1 MGSRVTRATNARG
14 PRVGARS
21 ARPRAVVGPGAQGV
35 LPYKAS
41 EPFQRFGMSVPLC
54 GESPNL
60 HLEKRTNVRYNTFTA
75 GASELLTSQDRQI
88 PVFKSK
94 WDSRLQTTCA
104 GTVVADTLREGRRCH
119 GRECREAHGDQGLQG
134 HGLQGPVRFRGT
146 QGIHIVVVQRPGG
159 HGLRRPEHLELTTLS
174 DVIYLNVRNDVSFLI
189 SDETVL
195 WEHQST
201 RNPNMPLRGLIYFG
215 RLFARYVEER
225 GLNVYG
231 SRLVHLPTPR
241 FVVFYNGVG
250 NAPAEGLLRLSDSFA
265 SEGDVEVR
273 ARVVDIN
280 AGSGAEALERCEP
293 LAGYAELVARVRKN
307 GATMEF
313 GKAVDMA
320 VSSCIQDGVLSGYL
334 TPRRAEVKDMFM
346 TEYDEDRVHEWYR
359 EEGREEGREE
369 ATLKSVSAIM
379 KSMGLSAEQAMDALD
394 VSQGDRERYLS
405 KL

>member
-1 MGSRVTRATNARG
+1 MDANAEKHTVTRA
-14 PRVGARS
+14 
-21 ARPRAVVGPGAQGV
+21 
-35 LPYKAS
+35 YKD
-41 EPFQRFGMSVPLC
+41 
-54 GESPNL
+54 
-60 HLEKRTNVRYNTFTA
+60 T
-75 GASELLTSQDRQI
+75 
-88 PVFKSK
+88 VFKDLFGSEERK
-94 WDSRLQTTCA
+94 EYTLSLYNALA
-104 GTVVADTLREGRRCH
+104 GTDY
-119 GRECREAHGDQGLQG
+119 DD
-134 HGLQGPVRFRGT
+134 PS
-146 QGIHIVVVQRPGG
+146 I
-159 HGLRRPEHLELTTLS
+159 LELTTLS

-313 GKAVDMA
+313 GKAVDTA